1 MKKHQNDTAVLF
13 IHGLEGNSAQF
24 GGFLSA
30 LHGADLFALTLPGH
44 EAELAAFVK
53 SRPSQW
59 LEAVRARIKELTN
72 EYGRVIPVCHSM
84 SGLLA
89 LIAMNGLKD
98 QAAGALLI
106 ALPLRVRATPAALVL
121 RARSLSPEK
130 PGEDPRVS
138 AARTFCGVRGITVLN
153 SAALLPNTVRF
164 LTLIPRAKK
173 ALAQVRCPLTLVFFR
188 RDETVRFSSARLAL
202 RLAPHAGIAALDGS
216 SHFYFSP
223 ADQATMVSLV
233 QHLIDAPAS
242 GA

>member
-1 MKKHQNDTAVLF
+1 MKPLIGISPDGDAPQGQPT
-13 IHGLEGNSAQF
+13 
-24 GGFLSA
+24 
-30 LHGADLFALTLPGH
+30 
-44 EAELAAFVK
+44 EAE
-53 SRPSQW
+53 
-59 LEAVRARIKELTN
+59 
-72 EYGRVIPVCHSM
+72 Y
-84 SGLLA
+84 
-89 LIAMNGLKD
+89 
-98 QAAGALLI
+98 
-106 ALPLRVRATPAALVL
+106 RVRM
-121 RARSLSPEK
+121 RSLVKAFGAPFLVGTLEYETSTNP
-130 PGEDPRVS
+130 PGS
-138 AARTFCGVRGITVLN
+138 LN
-153 SAALLPNTVRF
+153 SAVLLPNTVRF

>member
-1 MKKHQNDTAVLF
+1 MDQRR
-13 IHGLEGNSAQF
+13 IGLPLAGIGIF
-24 GGFLSA
+24 
-30 LHGADLFALTLPGH
+30 GADLARTGEFRSRLGWRGACLVFA
-44 EAELAAFVK
+44 
-53 SRPSQW
+53 
-59 LEAVRARIKELTN
+59 
-72 EYGRVIPVCHSM
+72 
-84 SGLLA
+84 
-89 LIAMNGLKD
+89 AMH
-98 QAAGALLI
+98 LLI

>member
-13 IHGLEGNSAQF
+13 IHGLEGNRAQF
-24 GGFLSA
+24 DGILSA

-44 EAELAAFVK
+44 EVDIAGFVK

-84 SGLLA
+84 GGLLA
-89 LIAMNGLKD
+89 LIALDGMKD
-98 QAAGALLI
+98 LAAGAVLI
-106 ALPLRVRATPAALVL
+106 ALPLRVKATPAGLTI

-138 AARTFCGVRGITVLN
+138 AARSFCGVKGITVLN

-173 ALAQVRCPLTLVFFR
+173 ALAQARCPLTLAFFR
-188 RDETVRFSSARLAL
+188 HDETVCFSSARLAL
-202 RLAPHAGIAALDGS
+202 RLAPHAEIAVLDES

-223 ADQATMVSLV
+223 ADQARMISLI
-233 QHLIDAPAS
+233 QRMIDAPAY